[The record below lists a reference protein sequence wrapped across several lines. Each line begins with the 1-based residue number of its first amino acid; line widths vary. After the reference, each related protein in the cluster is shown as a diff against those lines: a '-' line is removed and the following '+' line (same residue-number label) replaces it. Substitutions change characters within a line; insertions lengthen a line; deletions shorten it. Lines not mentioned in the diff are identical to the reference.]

1 MSNFLVIFWIYLAG
15 VPSSTDDNENSLTSF
30 EGIFLNGI
38 DLEAA
43 LSDTSKLVNNIAKPP
58 EVEPATKPK
67 SQMLADLLDKKESP
81 LLNGLIGEKG
91 LELVE
96 KAILADKPVVVNN
109 NGVVDSGDVRTSG
122 GALSGSAEATKR
134 PPEGAF
140 KNDEPDA
147 KRPRTE
153 SSAGKNFFFIPCL

>member
-1 MSNFLVIFWIYLAG
+1 M
-15 VPSSTDDNENSLTSF
+15 
-30 EGIFLNGI
+30 NGI

-43 LSDTSKLVNNIAKPP
+43 LSDTSKLVNNIAKPL

-96 KAILADKPVVVNN
+96 KAILVDKPVVVNN
-109 NGVVDSGDVRTSG
+109 NNNNGVVDSSDGRTSG
-122 GALSGSAEATKR
+122 GALSASAGVTETMKR
-134 PPEGAF
+134 PPEGAL
-140 KNDEPDA
+140 KSDEPDA

-153 SSAGKNFFFIPCL
+153 SSAGRIFLFFISASFIQLFFGN